1 MHAAIFPRVIK
12 QIIGEQNKET
22 GELINRGSLDEY
34 SCSDFSDMADA
45 FSLYVKAYSGYIV
58 RTGDMSSYQETTQQL
73 LQMGQQLYM
82 DIMTSFKREFNDID
96 QSDELDAEEKQAEM
110 EDLFDSFDAAVDS
123 LGAGYCNF
131 VMQYRE
137 KLPGEILDAL
147 VKAADQFMERNVESD
162 NAISQT
168 MQGIS
173 LYSDFA
179 EFLSKE
185 MVSQVF
191 PRIYPR
197 VIQYLKEKPDEWQLA
212 QVIYYAL
219 TCFLKKTQNV
229 EAAGNQELMV
239 MCVGLLDKAKEDGG
253 EDALNF
259 YDNGCG
265 YLLWC
270 GKLTKQ

>member
-1 MHAAIFPRVIK
+1 MTFTDLMEKYPTVFGPHINDMYTVFSEFHSPSSDSTIALLEATISILLVANKCESTNFQEMHAAIFPRVIQ

-45 FSLYVKAYSGYIV
+45 FSLYVKAYSGYVV

-73 LQMGQQLYM
+73 LQMGQQLYV

-96 QSDELDAEEKQAEM
+96 KSDELDAEEKQAEM

-137 KLPGEILDAL
+137 KLPGEILQAL
-147 VKAADQFMERNVESD
+147 VKAADLFMERNVESD
-162 NAISQT
+162 NAVSQT

-179 EFLSKE
+179 EFLPKE

-191 PRIYPR
+191 PQIYPR
-197 VIQYLKEKPDEWQLA
+197 LIQYLKERPDEW
-212 QVIYYAL
+212 
-219 TCFLKKTQNV
+219 
-229 EAAGNQELMV
+229 
-239 MCVGLLDKAKEDGG
+239 
-253 EDALNF
+253 
-259 YDNGCG
+259 
-265 YLLWC
+265 
-270 GKLTKQ
+270 